1 MKILVVEDEKHIAD
15 GLKFNLEADGF
26 DVSAAETGE
35 EGLSLADGSWDAIV
49 LDVMLPGISGFEMAR
64 RLREDHTRPDRSP
77 RRRASGAR

>member
-49 LDVMLPGISGFEMAR
+49 LDVMLPGDLGF
-64 RLREDHTRPDRSP
+64 
-77 RRRASGAR
+77 